1 METQPQT
8 VLQPPSANSTRPKG
22 GAGWPG
28 RLAWPVFTV
37 VVLGLCWGLAGVWPD
52 KRGSNFHL
60 LAGLASVF
68 CLGLA
73 LRLGMLAPRPPGA
86 SQTGEIPAPGGSL
99 PGAGETD
106 GLTGLA
112 NRRCFANRL
121 GDALVEAER
130 SGRSMV
136 ALLVD
141 IHGFSTI
148 NDAHGIDV
156 GDEVLR
162 AVAARLRRVL
172 RSGNGARKVI
182 DLVARLDGNTFGLVI
197 DPGGGAFN
205 CDGLAKRVLGTLA
218 VPMEIAGRTL
228 KLRAVMGSVIFD
240 AAHES
245 GGHVLGEAELALY
258 AAKAEGPETHV
269 LWSRPLSDRRRQER
283 ALASDLTVALQLGQ
297 FVLHYQPII
306 NLEEE
311 AVIGVE
317 ALLRWQHPVH
327 GLLAPAAF
335 LDHAEASGL
344 IIPIG
349 NWVIGAAL
357 RQIVEWRTLHGHD
370 LVGFVAVNVSA
381 RQFDQPELLVE
392 AIATAHREQLP
403 LELLKLEI
411 TETTVIRKPEQL
423 RLILAE
429 LQALGASISIDDFGV
444 GYSSLSG
451 LSLWDFDTIK
461 IDRSFITGMETER
474 GAEILKTMLGF
485 AAVFKASVVAEG
497 VETDAQRDFLHQNG
511 CRQAQGYLF
520 GKPMD
525 PTTCGNFI
533 LRRNQESGRF
543 VF

>member
-8 VLQPPSANSTRPKG
+8 ELQPASANSTTPHN

-28 RLAWPVFTV
+28 CLSWPVSTV
-37 VVLGLCWGLAGVWPD
+37 VALGLCWGLAGVWPD
-52 KRGSNFHL
+52 EGGSSFPV
-60 LAGLASVF
+60 LAGLASVL

-73 LRLGMLAPRPPGA
+73 LRLGMLAPRPSGVT
-86 SQTGEIPAPGGSL
+86 QTDEIPAAIGWTPGS
-99 PGAGETD
+99 GEID

-112 NRRCFANRL
+112 NRRCFATRL

-172 RSGNGARKVI
+172 RSGNGAREVI

-197 DPGGGAFN
+197 DPGGGAFS
-205 CDGLAKRVLGTLA
+205 CDGLARRILGTIA
-218 VPMEIAGRTL
+218 APMEIEGRML
-228 KLRAVMGSVIFD
+228 KLRAAMGSVIFD
-240 AAHES
+240 AKHES
-245 GGHVLGEAELALY
+245 GGQVLGEAELALD

-269 LWSRPLSDRRRQER
+269 LWSQPLSDRRRQER
-283 ALASDLTVALQLGQ
+283 ALASDLSVALQLGQ

-311 AVIGVE
+311 VVIGVE

-335 LDHAEASGL
+335 LDHAEESGL

-357 RQIVEWRTLHGHD
+357 RQIIEWRTLHGHD

-381 RQFDQPELLVE
+381 RQFDQPDLLID
-392 AIATAHREQLP
+392 AIAQANREELP

-474 GAEILKTMLGF
+474 GAEILRTMLGL
-485 AAVFKASVVAEG
+485 AAVFKAGVVAEG
-497 VETDAQRDFLHQNG
+497 VETDAQREFLHRNG

-533 LRRNQESGRF
+533 LRRNQENGRLSF
-543 VF
+543 